1 APSRRV
7 ARRTR
12 VRADAAPRLSGA
24 CRRGRTGLRVRS
36 AERRD
41 AHSGHGRGERRQS
54 DGLHIRNARRRC
66 EGAPRGHARSAHA
79 TVDGRRRRACARAL
93 GRLLRRAVSTGPRP
107 DGGAEPRRGE
117 RRRLSRSHRCASR
130 RDACG
135 ARRRNARDG
144 EGAMCGVDWE
154 ALRPLPDVAPRY
166 RNRRSRT
173 WEHRRDVYAE
183 LPKTPIDIT
192 AELGTP
198 IIHAEH
204 PLTHLDS
211 ILVFAAFIT
220 HPVESVH
227 DGSEPPVVPLPLEL
241 TWVSSAGLP
250 LWACTPLAPL
260 ESSTD
265 SREYWHKRYPAHR
278 AEFGSR
284 LNANLTGGRWREYR
298 MPVRVHAVRRLGALA
313 IGNAPEVERLLSVI
327 THIGKKGSMG

>member
-1 APSRRV
+1 
-7 ARRTR
+7 
-12 VRADAAPRLSGA
+12 
-24 CRRGRTGLRVRS
+24 
-36 AERRD
+36 
-41 AHSGHGRGERRQS
+41 
-54 DGLHIRNARRRC
+54 
-66 EGAPRGHARSAHA
+66 
-79 TVDGRRRRACARAL
+79 
-93 GRLLRRAVSTGPRP
+93 
-107 DGGAEPRRGE
+107 
-117 RRRLSRSHRCASR
+117 
-130 RDACG
+130 
-135 ARRRNARDG
+135 
-144 EGAMCGVDWE
+144 MCGVDWE

-183 LPKTPIDIT
+183 LPKTPIVIT

-298 MPVRVHAVRRLGALA
+298 MPVRAHAVRRLGALA

-327 THIGKKGSMG
+327 THIGKKGSMGYGRVLRWTVTESDHTLDDVLMRRPVPIAFFEGKQPRGRVELRRAWTPPYWYAPRWTDCVVPPGEAA